1 MNYLDR
7 KKLFQI
13 LPSYNTFI
21 ESPTIKKL
29 NNVELLQQL
38 PFYDE
43 LNIVKSSN
51 AFSRYAR
58 SYKVEII
65 DKKDPLVQ
73 LEVSKLSTKELF
85 KDLLNEIKGFK

>member
-85 KDLLNEIKGFK
+85 KDLLNEIKRFK